1 MLLWLL
7 SQRRGGVLLSGRL
20 MLLWL
25 LSKSTGVLLSGRLM
39 LLWLLSKRAG
49 VLLSGRLML
58 LWLLSKR
65 AGVLLSGRLML
76 LWLWSKRGGVLLSG
90 RLMLLWLWSKS
101 AGVLLSSRLR
111 SWLAKRTKSSRQ
123 LVLPVLGLL
132 LRWLLMSCKHILGWL
147 LSTELLLLS
156 ELPVLVLLRRLSER
170 LLLLRRLSKCATKT
184 RKGNSKSCRGLSSR
198 SNRPHHTGL
207 VLGQPKVGLLDRK
220 ELKFEHYHVAVGDH
234 EVTRISKRVIERV
247 FACK

>member
-1 MLLWLL
+1 LL
-7 SQRRGGVLLSGRL
+7 SNRL

-25 LSKSTGVLLSGRLM
+25 WSKRAGVLLSGRLM
-39 LLWLLSKRAG
+39 LLWLLSKRGGA
-49 VLLSGRLML
+49 LLSGRLML
-58 LWLLSKR
+58 LWLWSKRAGVLLLSKR

-76 LWLWSKRGGVLLSG
+76 LWLWSK
-90 RLMLLWLWSKS
+90 S
-101 AGVLLSSRLR
+101 AGILLCSRLR
-111 SWLAKRTKSSRQ
+111 SWLAERTKSSRL